1 MGERVYMCISTQEVV
16 GTAIEN
22 KWVPAKK
29 IKWFGTQLMK
39 NGAWTSGVYVCV
51 DLIFDI
57 SDNIIYV
64 IIQFEFFGW
73 CHHEH
78 YQMLLPMST
87 SKKCSFSWLI
97 FKEKLLREVV
107 HPMACKNLIHAF
119 VFNIIRYQQ

>member
-1 MGERVYMCISTQEVV
+1 MCISTQEVV

-39 NGAWTSGVYVCV
+39 NGTSGVYVRV

-57 SDNIIYV
+57 SDNIIYA

-73 CHHEH
+73 CHYEH
-78 YQMLLPMST
+78 YQMLLRMPT
-87 SKKCSFSWLI
+87 SK
-97 FKEKLLREVV
+97 
-107 HPMACKNLIHAF
+107 
-119 VFNIIRYQQ
+119 